1 MEATHQMPDDQPPA
15 PLLPEAAAR
24 EQRPRIRPATRI
36 RQHRAVRHRRPLR
49 SFADHHDDVAS
60 PRAVRPRRAVPWRP
74 WLLLFAT
81 LLVTVGLV
89 GVPGDAVAHLG
100 AYGYLGVFV
109 LTLLASASIVLP
121 SPALGAAALAG
132 KVLNPWLVGLVGGTA
147 AGLGEITGYMAGL
160 GGSALAERSRLYPR
174 VERWVQRWGVL
185 VIFLLA
191 FIPGPVL
198 DLAGIAAGTLRMPVG
213 RFLAA
218 CLAGKLLRF
227 IAVAWFG
234 HYLGTNGVF

>member
-1 MEATHQMPDDQPPA
+1 
-15 PLLPEAAAR
+15 
-24 EQRPRIRPATRI
+24 
-36 RQHRAVRHRRPLR
+36 
-49 SFADHHDDVAS
+49 
-60 PRAVRPRRAVPWRP
+60 VPWRP